1 MDESL
6 RIRLQT
12 PRIEDR
18 APARFAGFREGY
30 TGANFVGIAG
40 QWQRFGPH
48 VGNVP
53 GQMSPGAYGL
63 HFDMIGMMEGGSRFD
78 FMTAVEVSEDAAG
91 LPKDFSDVQIP
102 ARRYVVFPHV
112 EHAGKVRNTVNTV
125 WFTWFPRSGHEV
137 LRGGLELPDVIE
149 RYGEGFDPASGMG
162 GMEVWFPIKG

>member
-1 MDESL
+1 
-6 RIRLQT
+6 
-12 PRIEDR
+12 
-18 APARFAGFREGY
+18 
-30 TGANFVGIAG
+30 
-40 QWQRFGPH
+40 
-48 VGNVP
+48 
-53 GQMSPGAYGL
+53 MSPGAYGL